1 MFNKFPGQLFLYD
14 LFCSSY
20 RSDVGIDT
28 LIPVQ
33 ETFHVDLV
41 ADLKS
46 FYSFVYIRIFV
57 TQIRFYSK
65 GIGLTV

>member
-46 FYSFVYIRIFV
+46 FYSFVYIC
-57 TQIRFYSK
+57 K
-65 GIGLTV
+65 GSAGRL